1 MCTLLISPIFSIE
14 QEELSGCWNIDDA
27 NNDEYYVVMLEDVGE
42 VLETMQIE
50 KEPPM
55 DGKIEPIETFAES
68 ENATNFK
75 DFEALHVIVLDI
87 DDQ

>member
-1 MCTLLISPIFSIE
+1 
-14 QEELSGCWNIDDA
+14 
-27 NNDEYYVVMLEDVGE
+27 MLEDVGE